1 MSPKAES
8 TLSSCTLF
16 GSLMGVVCG
25 VNRKVGLCPV
35 VCLRVLWYN
44 EVMKISIV
52 LEEGAKQE
60 TFDASNVTS
69 KNIKQIFN
77 NAEDCFLNSGLF
89 EREKMKFYKELAP
102 EKKQKV
108 DDYMARIGCTISKM
122 YYSYLKAIVI

>member
-1 MSPKAES
+1 MFLIQRGRGYPPCA
-8 TLSSCTLF
+8 LF
-16 GSLMGVVCG
+16 ID
-25 VNRKVGLCPV
+25 
-35 VCLRVLWYN
+35 LWYN
-44 EVMKISIV
+44 EIMKISIV

-122 YYSYLKAIVI
+122 YYSYLKA